1 MTQPQRD
8 EVEITIATNATVLTI
23 AGSDPSGGAGL
34 QADLKTFQQLG
45 CYGMSVVT
53 LLTVQNTEGVDRV
66 EVMPVDIVQQQ
77 MDAVLGDIPP
87 RIIKTGALGNAE
99 MIRAVAEKLR
109 SEPAPVVVDPVLVS
123 KHGQRLAGEDSIEA
137 YRDELLPLA
146 NVFTPNRY
154 EAEAL
159 LGCKLETLQE
169 MADAAA
175 KLQALGPQF
184 VVLKA
189 GEIDGHRHHMVA
201 SGDEEV
207 IGLSMEPIESKHTHG
222 AGCVLSAAI
231 AGRLALTMDDEL
243 DSELFDQ
250 VLRFA
255 TAAVHHAIEFAPE
268 LGHGIG
274 PVETRI
280 IPGV

>member
-1 MTQPQRD
+1 VTHS
-8 EVEITIATNATVLTI
+8 EIEITIATNATVLTI

-66 EVMPVDIVQQQ
+66 EVLPIDLVEQQI
-77 MDAVLGDIPP
+77 DAVLSDIPP
-87 RIIKTGALGNAE
+87 RIIKTGALGSAD
-99 MIRAVAEKLR
+99 MIRAVAGKLR
-109 SEPAPVVVDPVLVS
+109 DSDAPLIVDPVLVS
-123 KHGQRLAGEDSIEA
+123 KHGHKLADDECIEA

-146 NVFTPNRY
+146 NVFTPNRF

-159 LGCKLETLQE
+159 LGEKLDSLQDL
-169 MADAAA
+169 ADAAA
-175 KLQALGPQF
+175 RLQSLGPQY

-189 GEIDGHRHHMVA
+189 GERDGHRHHMFA
-201 SGDEEV
+201 SGKAEV
-207 IGLSMEPIESKHTHG
+207 MDLAMEPIDSKHTHG

-231 AGRLALTMDDEL
+231 AGQLALVAEGDLTQEL
-243 DSELFDQ
+243 LDH

-255 TAAVHHAIEFAPE
+255 TAVVHHAIEFAPE
-268 LGHGIG
+268 LGHGLG

-280 IPGV
+280 IRAG